1 MKTIMSVAG
10 RIVAVLLALC
20 LPLSAACSVGDNQV
34 TPAPGIEEKINFCEI
49 ISEITGLEITSYDD
63 EDMPS
68 GVVIGYDGSFCCLDT
83 NPQDVSLGII
93 IDREYYFYAFA
104 IRLQVTTYIEE
115 MNKALGLPAWLYEH
129 MLRTNSLQG
138 VQTEEYDNVTVR
150 YTYHPDKG
158 LEVAYYL
165 K

>member
-1 MKTIMSVAG
+1 M
-10 RIVAVLLALC
+10 
-20 LPLSAACSVGDNQV
+20 
-34 TPAPGIEEKINFCEI
+34 
-49 ISEITGLEITSYDD
+49 
-63 EDMPS
+63 
-68 GVVIGYDGSFCCLDT
+68 
-83 NPQDVSLGII
+83 
-93 IDREYYFYAFA
+93 
-104 IRLQVTTYIEE
+104 YIED

-158 LEVAYYL
+158 MEVTYYL

>member
-1 MKTIMSVAG
+1 MKKIMLVAG

-34 TPAPGIEEKINFCEI
+34 APAPGIEEKINFCEI

-68 GVVIGYDGSFCCLDT
+68 GVEIGYDDSYCSLDT
-83 NPQDVSLGII
+83 NPYDFDDFYLSSVLLYIQD
-93 IDREYYFYAFA
+93 
-104 IRLQVTTYIEE
+104 
-115 MNKALGLPAWLYEH
+115 MNKALGLPSWLYNN
-129 MLRTNSLQG
+129 MINTTWSQG
-138 VQTEEYDNVTVR
+138 VQTEEFDNVTVR

-158 LEVAYYL
+158 LEVTYYL

>member
-34 TPAPGIEEKINFCEI
+34 APAPGIEEKINFCEI

-104 IRLQVTTYIEE
+104 IRLQVTAYIEE
-115 MNKALGLPAWLYEH
+115 MNKALGLPAWLYED
-129 MLRTNSLQG
+129 MLNITASRG
-138 VQTEEYDNVTVR
+138 APRVEFDNVTVR

>member
-34 TPAPGIEEKINFCEI
+34 APAPGIEEKINFCEI

-83 NPQDVSLGII
+83 NPQDVNFGGIR
-93 IDREYYFYAFA
+93 DKEYYYAFA
-104 IRLQVTTYIEE
+104 IRRQVNAYIEE
-115 MNKALGLPAWLYEH
+115 MNKALGLPAWLYEN
-129 MLRTNSLQG
+129 MLNITASRGAQR
-138 VQTEEYDNVTVR
+138 VEFDNVTVR

>member
-34 TPAPGIEEKINFCEI
+34 APAPGIEEKINFCEI

-68 GVVIGYDGSFCCLDT
+68 GVEIGYDGSYCSLDT
-83 NPQDVSLGII
+83 NPYNFDDFILYSVV
-93 IDREYYFYAFA
+93 R
-104 IRLQVTTYIEE
+104 YIED
-115 MNKALGLPAWLYEH
+115 MNKALGLPAWLYEN
-129 MLRTNSLQG
+129 MLGTTWSQG
-138 VQTEEYDNVTVR
+138 VQTEQFDNVTVR

-158 LEVAYYL
+158 MEVTYYL